1 MPVTLPLKTQQYID
15 PDALKLITSLPAL
28 GSDHGASDH
37 DLGFL
42 RRFFRNQ
49 GTQTLMK
56 VYKKL
61 YMVECRRITP
71 LTRAAVGIAARVY
84 SNIRGFTQNVQV
96 CELLQIMAKPHFQA
110 MLYSHDKI
118 ACKEFGSIP
127 LPGPSPG
134 EEEVVKVVQLIK
146 SNEPLGAT
154 LQYNEETG
162 GLEIARILRGGAAD
176 RSGLLHVGDVV
187 HEVAGVSVYGKSPDE
202 VVQMLNVMTGPISL
216 KLVSHETKSIP
227 FPESKMRVRAFFD
240 YDPTQ
245 DMLNPCP
252 EAGLAFRRSDILH
265 VVSQED
271 PWWWQARKEGEIHAK
286 VGLIPA
292 KQLQERNEI
301 LRRTMSDEDIPNS
314 SSSRSN
320 SRHSSPCRISPKI
333 ARSKRVRKT
342 MYQAH
347 QSGDFDTEDIPTY
360 EEVELLEQTPGKC
373 RPLVLVGPQGVG
385 RNELKRRLMALTP
398 NKYEEV
404 VPYTSRPRK
413 PYELDGR
420 EYHFV
425 SRSEMEKGILTQ
437 RFIEFGEYKGNLYG
451 TSMSSIKD
459 VINSGKVCLLS
470 PHTQAIKFLRNPE
483 IKPYIIYIRP
493 PQIDV
498 LRETRRNQ
506 RAMKTLEG
514 GHTRLFTEGDF
525 EEMIATGCRIE
536 EKYGHLFDA
545 MIVNS
550 DLILASKEFAKV
562 VERLE
567 KQPQWV
573 PITWVH

>member
-15 PDALKLITSLPAL
+15 PDALTLVTSLPAL
-28 GSDHGASDH
+28 GSDHGASDN

-84 SNIRGFTQNVQV
+84 SNIRGFTQNAQV

-176 RSGLLHVGDVV
+176 RSGLLHVGDEV

-202 VVQMLNVMTGPISL
+202 VVQMLNLMTGPISL
-216 KLVSHETKSIP
+216 KLVSQEAKSIP

-252 EAGLAFRRSDILH
+252 EAGLAFSRGDILH

-271 PWWWQARKEGEIHAK
+271 PWWWQARKEGEINAK

-292 KQLQERNEI
+292 KQLQERTEI

-314 SSSRSN
+314 GSRSN

-404 VPYTSRPRK
+404 VPCWCIWHHHQCYRIHTNQCNQMK
-413 PYELDGR
+413 NYNVV
-420 EYHFV
+420 YNF
-425 SRSEMEKGILTQ
+425 

-506 RAMKTLEG
+506 RAMQTLEG

-545 MIVNS
+545 VIVNS
-550 DLILASKEFAKV
+550 DLIVASKEFVKV
-562 VERLE
+562 IERLE